1 MKNKQ
6 KIIVLGTGV
15 LCGVIIMAIIFSIF
29 PIRSQKNPQQLASSS
44 EIQKKDQSKISNLTE
59 QLNSA
64 ENALKQSKTGQEEEQ
79 VLQLQSKC
87 KQLFTTYY
95 SYEQNKVTNKA
106 RQATVKNSVTSE
118 VAQQL
123 FPLSADNQSS
133 DYGVIQSQ
141 LNQVNV
147 YNQKQ
152 SGGSI
157 VALVDCDY
165 TVKAG
170 TMTNNVPHYLF
181 QVSYDLEQGTL
192 TKVTE
197 LGKIG
202 K

>member
-29 PIRSQKNPQQLASSS
+29 PIRSQKTPQQLASSS
-44 EIQKKDQSKISNLTE
+44 EMQKKNQSKISNLTE

-79 VLQLQSKC
+79 VLQLQGKC

-106 RQATVKNSVTSE
+106 RQEAVKNSVTSE

-123 FPLSADNQSS
+123 FPLSVDNQSS

-181 QVSYDLEQGTL
+181 QVSYDSEQGIL

-197 LGKIG
+197 LGKVG